1 MQIVNINSYN
11 GKHMG
16 VGVVKNKRLLLGVK
30 GQPFLKWAGGKTQ
43 LLDELLKRVPQDFNT
58 YYEPFIGGG
67 ALYFAI
73 SPSKAVIADINDD
86 LINVY
91 NVVRDNP
98 EELLEALSKYK
109 NDKDFYYEV
118 RSQDQNTLSPI
129 DRAARLIYLN
139 RTCFNGLYR
148 VNKSGQFNVP
158 FASYKNP
165 NIVQTERIMTASNT
179 LNDTQVFN
187 ASFEEVLMGA
197 KKGDFIYLDPPYYPK
212 DVYSDFKRYNKE
224 QFYKEDHQKLA
235 NLYDE
240 LTRRGCYVMLSNSD
254 TEYTRELY
262 KKWCI
267 DTVYAKR
274 MINSDAAKRGEITEI
289 IVTNYDY

>member
-1 MQIVNINSYN
+1 MVQIAVQT
-11 GKHMG
+11 
-16 VGVVKNKRLLLGVK
+16 KRQKLGIK
-30 GQPFLKWAGGKTQ
+30 SQPFLKWAGGKTQ
-43 LLDELLKRVPQDFNT
+43 LLEELLKRVPKQFNT

-73 SPSKAVIADINDD
+73 DPKTAVIADINED
-86 LINVY
+86 LVNVY

-98 EELLEALSKYK
+98 EELLEALSSYA

-118 RSQDQNTLSPI
+118 RSQDADSLSPI
-129 DRAARLIYLN
+129 NRAARLIYLN

-158 FASYKNP
+158 FANYKNP
-165 NIVQTERIMTASNT
+165 NIIQTERIMAASNT
-179 LNDTQVFN
+179 LNDTKVFLD
-187 ASFEEVLMGA
+187 SFEAVLVDA

-224 QFYKEDHQKLA
+224 QFHEDDHKKLA
-235 NLYDE
+235 GLYNE
-240 LTRRGCYVMLSNSD
+240 LSDKGCYVMLSNSD
-254 TEYTRELY
+254 TPFTRELY
-262 KKWCI
+262 KKWRV

-274 MINSDAAKRGEITEI
+274 MINSDSSKRGEVTEI